1 MMSINKIFQYLLA
14 VAGVFT
20 CMACSDSADR
30 VSDDGY
36 VRVVFQIYMPSS
48 MVVTRAGAVPA
59 SGTDDSAVDSL
70 DDWEYAIDKSRLHV
84 VFYNQDGH
92 AIGGVEHL
100 VLLPTQKE
108 NEYQVTGS
116 IKLDK
121 LQMTN
126 SGFTG
131 KVMVYANIDGVD
143 EQADFS
149 EENLNRLTFT
159 YQPATPHFIPMWG
172 VKQLESIPFEAGKQ
186 YDIKTI
192 NLLRAEAKI
201 HVSLRQD
208 MIDGGYTLTKV
219 NLLGHQL
226 QGYCLPPFGS
236 VAHLEDANLLSDA
249 DMGHFHEAAPSLEP
263 VDMLQGDVY
272 VPEYRNNGDGVAS
285 PAIISLRLRDRFG
298 KESDY
303 QLKFVD
309 YDASG
314 APTSQAVDILRNH
327 YYQFQLYKGEN
338 DILHVNLKVRKWYYT
353 EHDHIIM

>member
-1 MMSINKIFQYLLA
+1 MMNINKIFQYLLA
-14 VAGVFT
+14 LAGVIT

-30 VSDDGY
+30 VLSDDGY
-36 VRVVFQIYMPSS
+36 VRVVFQLYMPSS
-48 MVVTRAGAVPA
+48 TVVTRAGK
-59 SGTDDSAVDSL
+59 S
-70 DDWEYAIDKSRLHV
+70 DWEYAIDKSRLHV
-84 VFYNQDGH
+84 VFYSQDGR

-126 SGFTG
+126 SGFSG

-149 EENLNRLTFT
+149 EDNLNRLTFT
-159 YQPATPHFIPMWG
+159 YQPTTPHFIPMWG
-172 VKQLESIPFEAGKQ
+172 VKQLENIPFEAGKQ

-208 MIDGGYTLTKV
+208 MIDAGYTLTQVK
-219 NLLGHQL
+219 LLGHQQ
-226 QGYCLPPFGS
+226 QGYCLPPFAS
-236 VAHLEDANLLSDA
+236 VAHLEDANQLSDA
-249 DMGHFHEAAPSLEP
+249 DMGHFHEAAPSLKP

-272 VPEYRNNGDGVAS
+272 VPEYRN
-285 PAIISLRLRDRFG
+285 
-298 KESDY
+298 
-303 QLKFVD
+303 
-309 YDASG
+309 SG
-314 APTSQAVDILRNH
+314 
-327 YYQFQLYKGEN
+327 GGG
-338 DILHVNLKVRKWYYT
+338 
-353 EHDHIIM
+353 

>member
-1 MMSINKIFQYLLA
+1 MMNINKFFQYLLA
-14 VAGVFT
+14 LAGVIT

-36 VRVVFQIYMPSS
+36 VRVVFQLYMPSS
-48 MVVTRAGAVPA
+48 TVVTRAG
-59 SGTDDSAVDSL
+59 DS
-70 DDWEYAIDKSRLHV
+70 DWEYAIDKSRLHV
-84 VFYNQDGH
+84 VFYSQDGR

-126 SGFTG
+126 SGFSG
-131 KVMVYANIDGVD
+131 KVMVYANINGVD

-149 EENLNRLTFT
+149 EDNLNRLTFS
-159 YQPATPHFIPMWG
+159 YQPTTPHFIPMWG
-172 VKQLESIPFEAGKQ
+172 VKQLENIPFEAGKQ

-208 MIDGGYTLTKV
+208 MIDAGYTLTQVK
-219 NLLGHQL
+219 LLGHQQ
-226 QGYCLPPFGS
+226 QGYCLPPFAS
-236 VAHLEDANLLSDA
+236 VAHLEDANRLSDA
-249 DMGHFHEAAPSLEP
+249 DMGHFHEATPSWDP

-272 VPEYRNNGDGVAS
+272 VPEYRNSGEGGAT
-285 PAIISLRLRDRFG
+285 PAVISLRLRDRFG

-303 QLKFVD
+303 KLKFVD
-309 YDASG
+309 YDDASG
-314 APTSQAVDILRNH
+314 APTSRAVDILRNH
-327 YYQFQLYKGEN
+327 YYQFLLYKGEN
-338 DILHVNLKVRKWYYT
+338 DILHVNLNVRKWYYT

>member
-1 MMSINKIFQYLLA
+1 MMNINKIFQYLLA
-14 VAGVFT
+14 LAGVIT
-20 CMACSDSADR
+20 CMACSDSADH

-36 VRVVFQIYMPSS
+36 VRVVFQLYMPSS
-48 MVVTRAGAVPA
+48 TVVTRAGE
-59 SGTDDSAVDSL
+59 S
-70 DDWEYAIDKSRLHV
+70 DWEYAIDKSRLHV
-84 VFYNQDGH
+84 VFYSQDGR

-126 SGFTG
+126 SGFSG
-131 KVMVYANIDGVD
+131 KVMVYANINDVD

-149 EENLNRLTFT
+149 EDNLNRLTFT
-159 YQPATPHFIPMWG
+159 YQPTTPHFIPMWG
-172 VKQLESIPFEAGKQ
+172 VKQLENIPFEAGKQ

-208 MIDGGYTLTKV
+208 MIDGGYTLTQVK
-219 NLLGHQL
+219 LLGHQQ

-236 VAHLEDANLLSDA
+236 IAHLEDADLLPNA
-249 DMGHFHEAAPSLEP
+249 KMGHFHEASPSMEP
-263 VDMLQGDVY
+263 IDLLQGDVY
-272 VPEYRNNGDGVAS
+272 VPEYRNSGEGT
-285 PAIISLRLRDRFG
+285 PAVIRLQLRDRFG

-303 QLKFVD
+303 QLRFVE
-309 YDASG
+309 YASG

-327 YYQFQLYKGEN
+327 YYQFQLYKGDN
-338 DILHVNLKVRKWYYT
+338 DILHVNLNVRKWYYT

>member
-1 MMSINKIFQYLLA
+1 MMSINKIFLTFRMMSINKIFQYLLA
-14 VAGVFT
+14 LAGVIT

-30 VSDDGY
+30 ASDDGY
-36 VRVVFQIYMPSS
+36 VRVVFQLYMPSS
-48 MVVTRAGAVPA
+48 TVVTRAGEN
-59 SGTDDSAVDSL
+59 
-70 DDWEYAIDKSRLHV
+70 DWEYAIDKSRLHV

-159 YQPATPHFIPMWG
+159 YQPVTPHFIPMWG

-208 MIDGGYTLTKV
+208 MIDGGYTLTQVK
-219 NLLGHQL
+219 LLGHQQ

-236 VAHLEDANLLSDA
+236 VAHLEDANRLTDA
-249 DMGHFHEAAPSLEP
+249 NMGHFPEATPSLEP

-272 VPEYRNNGDGVAS
+272 VPEYRNSGEGVAT
-285 PAIISLRLRDRFG
+285 PAVISLRLRDRFG

-314 APTSQAVDILRNH
+314 APTSRAVDILRNH
-327 YYQFQLYKGEN
+327 YYQFQLYKGDN
-338 DILHVNLKVRKWYYT
+338 DILHVNLNVRKWYYT

>member
-1 MMSINKIFQYLLA
+1 MSINKIFRYLLA
-14 VAGVFT
+14 LAGVFT
-20 CMACSDSADR
+20 CLACSNSADDA
-30 VSDDGY
+30 SADGY
-36 VRVVFQIYMPSS
+36 VRVVFQLYMPSS
-48 MVVTRAGAVPA
+48 SVVTRAGEN
-59 SGTDDSAVDSL
+59 
-70 DDWEYAIDKSRLHV
+70 DWEYAIDKSRLHV
-84 VFYNQDGH
+84 VFYNQDGR

-121 LQMTN
+121 LQMTH

-143 EQADFS
+143 ELADFS
-149 EENLNRLTFT
+149 EDNLNRLTFA
-159 YQPATPHFIPMWG
+159 YQPTTPHFIPMWG
-172 VKQLESIPFEAGKQ
+172 VKVLENIPFEAGEQ

-208 MIDGGYTLTKV
+208 MVDRGYTLKQV
-219 NLLGHQL
+219 NLVGHQE

-236 VAHLEDANLLSDA
+236 IAHLEDANLLPDA
-249 DMGHFHEAAPSLEP
+249 KMGHFHEASPSMEP
-263 VDMLQGDVY
+263 IDLLQGDAY
-272 VPEYRNNGDGVAS
+272 VPEYRNSGDGVTGSAGTS
-285 PAIISLRLRDRFG
+285 PAVIRLRLRDRFG

-303 QLKFVD
+303 QLRFVE
-309 YDASG
+309 YASG
-314 APTSQAVDILRNH
+314 APTTKAVDILRNH

-338 DILHVNLKVRKWYYT
+338 DILHVDLNVRKWYYT

>member
-14 VAGVFT
+14 LAGVIT

-30 VSDDGY
+30 ASDDGY

-48 MVVTRAGAVPA
+48 MVVTRAGAEPA

-84 VFYNQDGH
+84 VFYSQDGR

-126 SGFTG
+126 SGFSG
-131 KVMVYANIDGVD
+131 KVMVYANMDGVD

-149 EENLNRLTFT
+149 EDNLNRLTFT
-159 YQPATPHFIPMWG
+159 YQPTTPHFIPMWG
-172 VKQLESIPFEAGKQ
+172 VKQLENIPFEAGKQ

-208 MIDGGYTLTKV
+208 MIDGGYTLTQVK
-219 NLLGHQL
+219 LLGHQQ
-226 QGYCLPPFGS
+226 QGYCLPPFAS
-236 VAHLEDANLLSDA
+236 VAHLEDANQISDA
-249 DMGHFHEAAPSLEP
+249 DMGHFHEAAPSLKP

-272 VPEYRNNGDGVAS
+272 VPEYRNSGGGGVIRLPS
-285 PAIISLRLRDRFG
+285 SVCGSETVLEKRLSINSSLWIMMMPAGLQPPG
-298 KESDY
+298 
-303 QLKFVD
+303 Q
-309 YDASG
+309 
-314 APTSQAVDILRNH
+314 
-327 YYQFQLYKGEN
+327 
-338 DILHVNLKVRKWYYT
+338 
-353 EHDHIIM
+353 